1 MIITRNGSRYIFRAC
16 DVKKYTLEQV
26 QRRANESGRVQYEQ
40 NNVWL
45 VIPGIGYGM
54 RMEG

>member
-16 DVKKYTLEQV
+16 DVKEYTLEQV
-26 QRRANESGRVQYEQ
+26 QRRANESGRIQYEA